1 MKSWVLHLSLF
12 LAGMAFIVVNLHDV
26 EPLPFWSWSRNKVNW
41 VAEHGEEYDTL
52 FFGSSRMHYGLK
64 PDVFDARM
72 AELGTPTKSFN
83 FALSGMRMHDVA
95 HMLDWV
101 VAHKPQ
107 SLKRAVIELHSFEQN
122 IRGHQWFSDQDLE
135 MHSSDVFWMRM
146 QSVAL
151 SNTPV
156 VDKAKQAQ
164 YVLMHSAS
172 NALRLGQGSRI
183 TQDWIARAHG
193 ERLPKAYDV
202 EDRGWQSVASVQ
214 LPHMVQA
221 HEDFPSQREHFERQL
236 SWKAGKAPIPALNG
250 GFNAE
255 AIRKQASMLRA
266 VGIEPIYVVMP
277 TYSTDFFGRD
287 GVAEVAKEVR
297 VLELDDPAPNRPLYD
312 WAGYYDASH
321 LGAEGAAVFSR
332 YLADRIVECASLQFG
347 AATSPHYAPLAPPAL
362 AAAWSVDGQQL
373 QLSADGLPFVGDV
386 VVQFGD
392 AGAQA
397 VDGGV
402 ELAVAQPP
410 KAVIPLVRE
419 LLYRATAS
427 VPVANVPAGEAIT
440 LQLVTTF
447 EGKVVAVSAPMKLAP
462 R

>member
-12 LAGMAFIVVNLHDV
+12 LAGMAFIVANLHDV

-41 VAEHGEEYDTL
+41 VTEHGEEYDTL

-83 FALSGMRMHDVA
+83 FALSGLRMHDVV

-101 VAHKPQ
+101 VAHKPT

-135 MHSSDVFWMRM
+135 MHSPDVFWTRM
-146 QSVAL
+146 QSVAI
-151 SNTPV
+151 SNTPSI
-156 VDKAKQAQ
+156 DKAKQAQ
-164 YVLMHSAS
+164 YVLMHSVS
-172 NALRLGQGSRI
+172 NALRLGQGGRI
-183 TQDWIARAHG
+183 TQDWIARSNG

-202 EDRGWQSVASVQ
+202 EGRGWQSVATVQ
-214 LPHMVQA
+214 LDHMIQA
-221 HEDFPSQREHFERQL
+221 SKDFPSQREHFERQL
-236 SWKAGKAPIPALNG
+236 SWKATKAHMPGLVG
-250 GFNAE
+250 GFNAA

-266 VGIEPIYVVMP
+266 AGIEPIYVVMP
-277 TYSTDFFGRD
+277 TYSTDFYGRD

-312 WAGYYDASH
+312 WSGYYDASH
-321 LGAEGAAVFSR
+321 LNADGATAFSR
-332 YLADRIVECASLQFG
+332 YLAERIVEVEPLPLGASP
-347 AATSPHYAPLAPPAL
+347 SPHLVSAIAPTLAV
-362 AAAWSVDGQQL
+362 AWSADGQQL

-386 VVQFGD
+386 VVQCGD
-392 AGAQA
+392 ARAQP
-397 VDGGV
+397 VDGGL

-410 KAVIPLVRE
+410 RAVVPLVRE
-419 LLYRATAS
+419 LLYRAAAS
-427 VPVANVPAGEAIT
+427 VPAANVPAGEAIT

-447 EGKVVAVSAPMKLAP
+447 EGKVIAVSAPRKLAP